1 MSNFHLI
8 DEMRHQLTGI
18 AALLDKERAMR
29 LAMHLLCSWL
39 MSKLNGNDV
48 DNNED
53 DDDDDTSTR
62 IATSELRMA
71 LLSTGMMQATVDD
84 ALKSVDWKVSALC
97 CRLFVSLFEFLF
109 FFFSSYALA
118 RSQKHT
124 LAVHKGVANSLKE
137 RIIEDIRQRAE
148 QCQSE

>member
-1 MSNFHLI
+1 
-8 DEMRHQLTGI
+8 MRHQLTGI

-97 CRLFVSLFEFLF
+97 CRLLSFVAFRFSSFCF
-109 FFFSSYALA
+109 FFLSSYALKNTLSRYIKA
-118 RSQKHT
+118 LQAATNCNSQSS
-124 LAVHKGVANSLKE
+124 A
-137 RIIEDIRQRAE
+137 
-148 QCQSE
+148 